1 MKARTLALWAGA
13 AVLASALVYA
23 VFFYWPL
30 TKPAEILA
38 IDPLLPKPQEHG
50 AASPKSQPNETT
62 QTTTATTNPSEV
74 VANTPVLQ
82 QSESS
87 AIESMLANDRW
98 AQASS
103 SIKLA
108 PLSVEG
114 FQAARAVERLC
125 RASHRLI
132 FPEGPLP
139 FGVPARP
146 SAIKSTKWLATRL
159 AVSCQGVRYVEEL
172 FEDPESERYFLLRQ
186 NEATLFAEMERFAER
201 NVSDAELMESS
212 MTRFIQASRTF
223 AEFEQITQ
231 IIGRRQHRWSMGK
244 ELFSADEI
252 RSNKLSSAQFL
263 AISKLA
269 CDYTS
274 LCGPEKFVSLRLCE
288 RYFVCRPGITVAEVY
303 RLTNSAAVVEAADV
317 IYERLRRIRG
327 KR

>member
-1 MKARTLALWAGA
+1 MKARTLALRAGA

-38 IDPLLPKPQEHG
+38 IDPLLPKPQEDG

-274 LCGPEKFVSLRLCE
+274 LCGPKSSYPYDCAKGILSAALGLRLPRCIGL
-288 RYFVCRPGITVAEVY
+288 PIL
-303 RLTNSAAVVEAADV
+303 RLLLKLPT
-317 IYERLRRIRG
+317 
-327 KR
+327 

>member
-1 MKARTLALWAGA
+1 M
-13 AVLASALVYA
+13 
-23 VFFYWPL
+23 
-30 TKPAEILA
+30 
-38 IDPLLPKPQEHG
+38 
-50 AASPKSQPNETT
+50 
-62 QTTTATTNPSEV
+62 
-74 VANTPVLQ
+74 
-82 QSESS
+82 
-87 AIESMLANDRW
+87 
-98 AQASS
+98 
-103 SIKLA
+103 
-108 PLSVEG
+108 
-114 FQAARAVERLC
+114 
-125 RASHRLI
+125 
-132 FPEGPLP
+132 
-139 FGVPARP
+139 
-146 SAIKSTKWLATRL
+146 
-159 AVSCQGVRYVEEL
+159 EEL

-201 NVSDAELMESS
+201 NVSDAELVESS

-231 IIGRRQHRWSMGK
+231 IIRRRQHRWSMGK

-269 CDYTS
+269 CDHTS

-288 RYFVCRPGITVAEVY
+288 GYFVCRPGITVAEVY

>member
-1 MKARTLALWAGA
+1 MTIRNLTLWAGA
-13 AVLASALVYA
+13 ASLAAAFIYVAFL
-23 VFFYWPL
+23 YWPL
-30 TKPAEILA
+30 TRPAEILA

-74 VANTPVLQ
+74 VANTPALQ

-103 SIKLA
+103 SMKLA

-114 FQAARAVERLC
+114 FQAISAIERLC

-132 FPEGPLP
+132 HQQGPLP
-139 FGVPARP
+139 FGVPARQ
-146 SAIKSTKWLATRL
+146 SAIESTKWLATRL
-159 AVSCQGVRYVEEL
+159 AVPCQGVRYVKEP
-172 FEDPESERYFLLRQ
+172 FVDPEFDRYLLLRQ
-186 NEATLFAEMERFAER
+186 NEATLFAEMVRFAER
-201 NVSDAELMESS
+201 GVDPGFIESS

-231 IIGRRQHRWSMGK
+231 ILGRNRWSMGSD
-244 ELFSADEI
+244 LFSPDEI
-252 RSNKLSSAQFL
+252 RSNMLGTAQFL

-288 RYFVCRPGITVAEVY
+288 GYFVCRPGITVAEVY

-327 KR
+327 ER